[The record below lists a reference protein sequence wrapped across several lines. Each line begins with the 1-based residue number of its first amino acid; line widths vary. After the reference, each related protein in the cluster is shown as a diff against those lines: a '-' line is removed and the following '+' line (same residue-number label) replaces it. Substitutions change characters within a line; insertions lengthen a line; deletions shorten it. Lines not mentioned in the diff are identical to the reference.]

1 MECTSCGCDNYFQ
14 GMEIRETKPE
24 RKAYSD
30 LQTPPSVSN
39 ARKGSWMERSSRPK
53 SGKESIGNGQNGH
66 RAERNVAVGNGTNGH
81 RAERNIRE
89 NVQGTISAGSREP
102 SPGRNA
108 DQARQNMPGGLS
120 PNPMVGNKSN
130 AATRG
135 SWVKRMM
142 HSEPAKGDSHGSTT
156 ATNAEP
162 ERGSWLNRMTRAGS
176 REGSPDHSADRGSW
190 MQRMTRAGSREAS
203 PDHATDRGSWM
214 RRMTGTGSAEGSP
227 IQSIGPG
234 SWIHRLTSH
243 ETSDHAHHEP
253 YIGQHAVALYDN
265 IAMSNVPPCYPDPR
279 TELDLTKGMK
289 LDLIELQESGWAI
302 VRKRPH
308 KREYFVPGN
317 YISTD
322 GHTPCYHG
330 CID

>member
-1 MECTSCGCDNYFQ
+1 MFDPFKDLMECTSCGCDNYFQ

-24 RKAYSD
+24 RKAYSGLHTHRTERLLFHQLHSHD
-30 LQTPPSVSN
+30 CLPLHCYVN
-39 ARKGSWMERSSRPK
+39 MLLVARSSDASFCLECEEGQLDGAIFSPK
-53 SGKESIGNGQNGH
+53 IGGLHVRSDCLFSSLSQTHTPTQTHQVIKRDSWRMFRESLSESDMTCRDVYLVLQGKESIGNGQNGH

-156 ATNAEP
+156 GQSVNVCFP
-162 ERGSWLNRMTRAGS
+162 TR
-176 REGSPDHSADRGSW
+176 
-190 MQRMTRAGSREAS
+190 
-203 PDHATDRGSWM
+203 
-214 RRMTGTGSAEGSP
+214 
-227 IQSIGPG
+227 
-234 SWIHRLTSH
+234 
-243 ETSDHAHHEP
+243 
-253 YIGQHAVALYDN
+253 
-265 IAMSNVPPCYPDPR
+265 
-279 TELDLTKGMK
+279 
-289 LDLIELQESGWAI
+289 
-302 VRKRPH
+302 
-308 KREYFVPGN
+308 
-317 YISTD
+317 
-322 GHTPCYHG
+322 
-330 CID
+330 